1 MNFLFLAWQK
11 RQSVLYYGEVM
22 IMTLEVLFQKLLN
35 PQKLNCGMRSCNSE
49 EFKQKPADPEID
61 SGSLWSFI

>member
-1 MNFLFLAWQK
+1 M
-11 RQSVLYYGEVM
+11 LYYGEVM

-35 PQKLNCGMRSCNSE
+35 PQKLNCGMRSCHSE